1 MSSGQYFSF
10 LNGTMLIPS
19 ITFSN
24 GIVNRLS
31 YVHYNQKLEGKFFEI
46 LSLHLDSKKK
56 LSVNQMKVNQMLPH

>member
-1 MSSGQYFSF
+1 
-10 LNGTMLIPS
+10 MLIPS

-31 YVHYNQKLEGKFFEI
+31 YVHYDQKLEGKFFEI